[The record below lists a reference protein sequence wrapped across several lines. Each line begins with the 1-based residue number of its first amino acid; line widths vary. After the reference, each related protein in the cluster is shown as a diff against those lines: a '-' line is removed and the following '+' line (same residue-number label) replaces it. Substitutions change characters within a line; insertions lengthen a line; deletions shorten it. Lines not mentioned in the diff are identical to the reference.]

1 MRLGPLRHRVT
12 IQFEERNEDGY
23 GGHLPNWL
31 DLYTVFASVDP
42 LSGQEAVVARQLQDT
57 VTHKVVMH
65 YRAGVKPAMRLRF
78 GTRTFN
84 IREVRNP
91 GERNQRLEL
100 RCEEGAAT

>member
-12 IQFEERNEDGY
+12 IQLEERNEDGY
-23 GGHLPNWL
+23 GGHTPTWRDL
-31 DLYTVFASVDP
+31 DTVFASVEP

-65 YRAGVKPAMRLRF
+65 YRSGIKAAMRVKF
-78 GTRTFN
+78 GTRIFN

-100 RCEEGAAT
+100 RCEEGVAT